1 MTDDAAGGYDDDLAG
16 LFEDHRV
23 NTVLAWLVVGAVL
36 TSAATELALGDV
48 SSASFALLV
57 AGLAVLPAVAYRNPR
72 IMLPWEVLVLAAL
85 PLLGRLFATVPVTEA
100 LATYLAV
107 AALALVVAVELHV
120 FTAVQMTL
128 GFAILSVVVFTMAAA
143 GTWAVVRWAA
153 FGPTFVASNEALM
166 TEFIYSILAGGLAA
180 LVFECY
186 VRRTAN
192 LDRLPPEVLGR

>member
-1 MTDDAAGGYDDDLAG
+1 MSDDAAGGFDDDLAG

-23 NTVLAWLVVGAVL
+23 NAVLAWLVIGAVVA
-36 TSAATELALGDV
+36 SAATELALADLT
-48 SSASFALLV
+48 SALFAVVV

-85 PLLGRLFATVPVTEA
+85 PVLGRLFATVPITEA

-107 AALALVVAVELHV
+107 AAVALVVAVELHV
-120 FTAVQMTL
+120 FTAVRMTL

-143 GTWAVVRWAA
+143 GAWAVVRWAI

-166 TEFIYSILAGGLAA
+166 IEFVYSILAGVLAA
-180 LVFECY
+180 FVFEFY

-192 LDRLPPEVLGR
+192 LDRLPPEVSRR